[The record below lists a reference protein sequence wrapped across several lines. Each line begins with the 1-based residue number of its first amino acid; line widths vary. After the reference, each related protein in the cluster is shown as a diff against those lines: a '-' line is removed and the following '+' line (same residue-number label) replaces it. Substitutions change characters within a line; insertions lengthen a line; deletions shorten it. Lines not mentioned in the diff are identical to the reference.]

1 MGLYLFGALALLHLP
16 VAWDWLYLFY
26 PALFSLDVF
35 APVVYVAVGVDPLAA
50 FVATWTAL
58 TGLYG
63 LTYEAVGR
71 WERFKRLVE
80 KIAKLRGIRVRW
92 AGYLAVVASA
102 VMLGA
107 MPTAL
112 VVRLLGLP
120 QVKALLI
127 YATTALAFSLPSAYL
142 TDLVKEYFAYLI
154 VDS

>member
-1 MGLYLFGALALLHLP
+1 MRLYLFGVLALLHLP

-26 PALFSLDVF
+26 PAIFSLDVF
-35 APVVYVAVGVDPLAA
+35 APVAYVAVGVDPLAA

-71 WERFKRLVE
+71 WEWFRRLVE
-80 KIAKLRGIRVRW
+80 KIAKLKGVRVRW

-120 QVKALLI
+120 QAKALLI
-127 YATTALAFSLPSAYL
+127 YTTAALVFSLLSAYL
-142 TDLVKEYFAYLI
+142 TDLVKKVFATLI
-154 VDS
+154 